1 MLDATLRLRVLRA
14 LGAALR
20 MLARPRDTRHP
31 VGVCNSALAGP
42 TTEELEI
49 TNITERH
56 SNLISPA
63 ERTLTLSPSREPAM
77 LPAWKRAREYVTYEA
92 KSVPR
97 YHPCSTQRPSTHGR
111 LITGQRAPQ
120 GCKRPGVLAAP
131 LQSQIEKRR
140 REAARKPS
148 VAAASRE
155 YTLHRAPKHM
165 KVRVRPAPVLRGAP
179 PAPPVRR
186 AGAPI
191 SPVPSRHQAWG
202 PQRIAY
208 QSLTPPKHF
217 P

>member
-1 MLDATLRLRVLRA
+1 MNCGARDGVPRRLESVPEVERHLCRA
-14 LGAALR
+14 
-20 MLARPRDTRHP
+20 LARPATHSRDRHRARHAEL
-31 VGVCNSALAGP
+31 GSRNSIALALAGP

-77 LPAWKRAREYVTYEA
+77 LPAWKRVREYVTYEA

-97 YHPCSTQRPSTHGR
+97 YRPCSTQRPSTHGR

-120 GCKRPGVLAAP
+120 GCKRPSVLAAP

-148 VAAASRE
+148 VAAASRG
-155 YTLHRAPKHM
+155 YTLYRAPKHQ
-165 KVRVRPAPVLRGAP
+165 KVRVAPTSKVSRAAWVGGQRSLP
-179 PAPPVRR
+179 PAAAAAPRQPV
-186 AGAPI
+186 
-191 SPVPSRHQAWG
+191 
-202 PQRIAY
+202 
-208 QSLTPPKHF
+208 
-217 P
+217 

>member
-1 MLDATLRLRVLRA
+1 MSIHIPIYTYLCYPNDLVI
-14 LGAALR
+14 
-20 MLARPRDTRHP
+20 
-31 VGVCNSALAGP
+31 SALAGP

-97 YHPCSTQRPSTHGR
+97 YRPCSTQRPSTHGR
-111 LITGQRAPQ
+111 LIKGQRAPQ
-120 GCKRPGVLAAP
+120 GCKRPSVLAAP

-155 YTLHRAPKHM
+155 YTLYRAPKHM
-165 KVRVRPAPVLRGAP
+165 KLGLEDLVGDKCSFFNEYV
-179 PAPPVRR
+179 
-186 AGAPI
+186 
-191 SPVPSRHQAWG
+191 
-202 PQRIAY
+202 
-208 QSLTPPKHF
+208 
-217 P
+217 

>member
-1 MLDATLRLRVLRA
+1 MHFPFLQPVTTATRRRGGRQYRYCA
-14 LGAALR
+14 LA
-20 MLARPRDTRHP
+20 
-31 VGVCNSALAGP
+31 AGP

-120 GCKRPGVLAAP
+120 GCKRPSVLAAP

-155 YTLHRAPKHM
+155 YTLYRAPKHM
-165 KVRVRPAPVLRGAP
+165 KVRVAPTSKVSRAAWMGGQRSLRLLPARHEP
-179 PAPPVRR
+179 P
-186 AGAPI
+186 
-191 SPVPSRHQAWG
+191 
-202 PQRIAY
+202 
-208 QSLTPPKHF
+208 
-217 P
+217 